1 MAFDLWTDDELML
14 LRQDDRMNAIPNF
27 FLDTFF
33 GLVHFAADREIKFAD
48 LPEADRFL
56 APFVLPTEQG
66 KPLSSARTESVKAIT
81 PGYINLTNGIRPTE
95 ARNLMP
101 SDAFRTRNRKL
112 SIAER
117 FNLRIQQVSQDHIR
131 AIRVREAWMA
141 ARAILDGRVL
151 IDYSRDQGMSN
162 PSVTLDFGRN
172 ADQSIIK
179 TSDYWSDPTADIL
192 GDVETWANR
201 MYLANGGG
209 APNVLIVGA
218 RVAPVFTRNEA
229 IREAMKKDN
238 RGNDGNG
245 VDFTTGIMRLER
257 PMKRIGQLDSGLEV
271 FTYKDTVDVPNG
283 AGKTKVDLMD
293 ERDVLMVAPG
303 ASGVRAYGQIYD
315 HKAIQ
320 AGTDQT
326 DIFQK
331 MFEQENPSGIFL
343 NTQSSPLPIPLYP
356 NRTLRARVL
365 A

>member
-1 MAFDLWTDDELML
+1 MPFDLWTDDELYA
-14 LRQDDRMNAIPNF
+14 LRQDERMNALPNF

-33 GLVHFAADREIKFAD
+33 GLTHFSADQEIKFAD

-66 KPLSSARTESVKAIT
+66 KPIVSTRTEALKSIT
-81 PGYINLTNGIRPTE
+81 PGYINLTNGIRPTD

-101 SDAFRTRNRKL
+101 SDALRTRNRKL

-117 FNLRIQQVSQDHIR
+117 FNLRIQQVSADHIR
-131 AIRVREAWMA
+131 AVRVREAWMA

-151 IDYSRDQGMSN
+151 IEYARDQGVAN

-172 ADQSIIK
+172 ADQTVIK
-179 TSDYWSDPTADIL
+179 TDGYWSDPAADIL
-192 GDVETWANR
+192 GDVETWCNR
-201 MYLANGGG
+201 VYLANGGG
-209 APNVLIVGA
+209 APNMLIVGA
-218 RVAPVFTRNEA
+218 RVAPVFAKNTA
-229 IREAMKKDN
+229 IKAAMDKN
-238 RGNDGNG
+238 YRYNDSNG
-245 VDFTTGIMRLER
+245 IDFKSGVMRIER
-257 PMKRIGQLDSGLEV
+257 PLNFIGKLDSGLEV
-271 FTYKDTVDVPNG
+271 WSYKDTVDVPNG

-293 ERDVLMVAPG
+293 ERDVLLVAPG

-320 AGTDQT
+320 AGTDQS